1 MNMFAADYLI
11 KSIFPNGLQILV
23 QPRRYARTTSWG
35 IFVNHGVRD
44 ETKESNGI
52 SHFMEHVI
60 FNAQYRSQSELA
72 RLVQQGAIVEAF
84 TTKEYT
90 QFSVTTVPAEN
101 DAALQSLATLIRR
114 PSFNTSLIETERGV
128 IDQEI
133 KTFMSTRK
141 SLDEWVER
149 ALFGNRS
156 LGLFTLGPR
165 ENLDTFNEANLQER
179 YSTYY
184 TPLRTVIICQGAV
197 EGTEVLEKVFDA
209 FHDWAQK
216 PTSIP
221 PPRFED
227 VPQMIG
233 IPTSSQQVSLYVAFR
248 GPSLT
253 NIDRLPFSL
262 IADCLGL
269 GVGSRLWNSLREERQ
284 LVYEIQATPTTYG
297 VAGYMTIRLSC
308 ERNKVRE
315 VIQVLLAEIAKLHQG
330 LDDSELERARTIRT
344 TGLLHQHENSRLML
358 PSTGKF
364 AVNGL
369 TLFVDTEIQSLKLV
383 TTDDTARVARQY
395 LNEDTLAIV
404 AYGLSR
410 EELLNS
416 VA

>member
-1 MNMFAADYLI
+1 MFHTDYQI
-11 KSIFPNGLQILV
+11 KSVFPNGLQVLV
-23 QPRRYARTTSWG
+23 QPRKYARTTSWG

-60 FNAQYRSQSELA
+60 FNAQYRSQSELS

-84 TTKEYT
+84 TSKEYT
-90 QFSVTTVPAEN
+90 QFSVTTVPTEN
-101 DAALQSLATLIRR
+101 DAALQGLARLLRQ
-114 PSFNTSLIETERGV
+114 PSFASSLIETERAV

-156 LGLFTLGPR
+156 LGLFTLGPS
-165 ENLDTFNEANLQER
+165 ENLDTFNETNLRDR
-179 YSTYY
+179 YITYY
-184 TPLRTVIICQGAV
+184 SPVRTVIICQGAV

-209 FHDWAQK
+209 FHDWTQQ

-221 PPRFED
+221 PPYFED
-227 VPQMIG
+227 VPQLIG
-233 IPTSSQQVSLYVAFR
+233 IPTQSQQVALYVAFR
-248 GPSLT
+248 GPGLA

-262 IADCLGL
+262 IADSLGL
-269 GVGSRLWNSLREERQ
+269 GVGSRLWNALREERQ

-308 ERNKVRE
+308 ERAKVRE
-315 VIQVLLAEIAKLHQG
+315 VIQVLLAEIPRLHQG
-330 LDDSELERARTIRT
+330 LDQSELDRARTIRT

-369 TLFVDTEIQSLKLV
+369 TLFVDTEIQNLNLV

-404 AYGLSR
+404 AYGLNR
-410 EELLNS
+410 EELLKS